1 MILTQIE
8 VIHNVTVDVT
18 PQYRWLGASFLLATV
33 YSVRPAAGV
42 ISLCRVVCRQNRGF
56 GSILDTGITCLSWSS
71 PQHGATP
78 NPPPP
83 HTWPHHSIQSVAGVI
98 SLCWTVPES
107 AFSHYSGHLVPSLWD
122 LHMFYL
128 LRPILFSELVI
139 SPDYALRIS
148 LGTFSILLI
157 FITNYLNKIKRN
169 FEKNE
174 ACVWMICSGLI
185 SLNK

>member
-78 NPPPP
+78 PPLTPDLL
-83 HTWPHHSIQSVAGVI
+83 TKVYRVSLELF
-98 SLCWTVPES
+98 LCWTVPES

-128 LRPILFSELVI
+128 LRPILFPNLLF
-139 SPDYALRIS
+139 LRTMLFEYPSVLSRFCLFLLQTIWIK
-148 LGTFSILLI
+148 LKEILKKMKHV
-157 FITNYLNKIKRN
+157 FGW
-169 FEKNE
+169 FV
-174 ACVWMICSGLI
+174 AVWFR
-185 SLNK
+185 